1 VSQKDLLLLFHLLGK
16 SRKKLWRY
24 LKDPGQLDK
33 QLRISQSKFSEA
45 KEATALALESAKKLG
60 FRILNPL
67 ERAFPE
73 SLKCIPD
80 PPAFLFVRGDV
91 SCLSEKK
98 AVALIGTR
106 KPTDYGREQAYR
118 YGQLLAQ
125 KGWLIVSGLARGC
138 DTAAHQGCLRASGR
152 TLAFLAHGLHM
163 IYPPENKTLARDI
176 VKHHGC
182 LVSEYLPGTPPLP
195 EFFKERDRLQSALSR
210 GVFFIEAEIESGTMH
225 TVRYGLRYR
234 KVLACLKHP
243 TKYAKHPIT
252 AANRLYASRKN
263 VWKIQDENSLKHFV
277 AAMNNGSHSPKKKG
291 A

>member
-1 VSQKDLLLLFHLLGK
+1 MSQKDLLLLFHLLGK

-106 KPTDYGREQAYR
+106 KPTDYGRKQAYR

-125 KGWLIVSGLARGC
+125 KGWLIVSGLAQGC

-152 TLAFLAHGLHM
+152 TL
-163 IYPPENKTLARDI
+163 
-176 VKHHGC
+176 
-182 LVSEYLPGTPPLP
+182 VSGPNVDGRP
-195 EFFKERDRLQSALSR
+195 DCALSNLHCPFLPC
-210 GVFFIEAEIESGTMH
+210 VD
-225 TVRYGLRYR
+225 L
-234 KVLACLKHP
+234 L
-243 TKYAKHPIT
+243 T
-252 AANRLYASRKN
+252 AFGA
-263 VWKIQDENSLKHFV
+263 
-277 AAMNNGSHSPKKKG
+277 NGSHPDPACWARMCPRTALVTSRG
-291 A
+291 IGS